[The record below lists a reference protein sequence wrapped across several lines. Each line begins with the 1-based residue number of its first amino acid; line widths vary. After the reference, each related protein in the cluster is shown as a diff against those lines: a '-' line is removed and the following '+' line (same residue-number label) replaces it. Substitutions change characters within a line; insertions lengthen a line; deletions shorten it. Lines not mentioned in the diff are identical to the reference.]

1 MSTVA
6 RRMTYCILLT
16 LAIGVIACA
25 GTHANPPGKAPGYH
39 QDLWDE
45 VAYLTAPS
53 TTQVASGPSPLTDA
67 RYGSR
72 ASELV
77 M

>member
-1 MSTVA
+1 MSAVA
-6 RRMTYCILLT
+6 RRMTYCLLLILPFAVT
-16 LAIGVIACA
+16 ACA
-25 GTHANPPGKAPGYH
+25 GIPANPPGKAPGYH

-53 TTQVASGPSPLTDA
+53 TTQVASGPSPLTDE

>member
-25 GTHANPPGKAPGYH
+25 GTPANPPGKAPGYH
-39 QDLWDE
+39 QDLWDK
-45 VAYLTAPS
+45 VAYLTPHP
-53 TTQVASGPSPLTDA
+53 QLRWPVGHLLLLM
-67 RYGSR
+67 R
-72 ASELV
+72 V
-77 M
+77 MAAERLSW